1 MLRFFFH
8 ARLKIGR
15 YYQGGSST
23 EIEIILSM
31 ACRYARRM
39 SFSLEIRIHA
49 YSSTNETRFRER
61 KRGENTRRIIHSTQY
76 HLRDTLAPGV
86 QFRRGSVFHRR
97 HRARFV
103 PRFDEFTRPIK
114 RPRPGHTR
122 VEQIARRKMP
132 SSSSGWEILAWN
144 GILSTS
150 TWILRIKEST
160 SCKTASRYYEGT
172 RIRGRHSGLALH
184 PRAVFL
190 VFLPFS
196 PIFAQPSSF
205 LSSSLLFLAFSS
217 IFTRLAL
224 DGKPR
229 GREGKAE
236 RRRVIAA
243 ERSNGVKII
252 TPLNEV
258 MASWDRFCCWFFF
271 LSGEGRGF
279 GARLR
284 ASNREVE
291 ENFYFVLTLLK
302 PSPALCRISRN
313 GQNKG
318 ASKFGKGEIREG
330 LSIFSFFFLR

>member
-1 MLRFFFH
+1 M
-8 ARLKIGR
+8 
-15 YYQGGSST
+15 
-23 EIEIILSM
+23 
-31 ACRYARRM
+31 RRD
-39 SFSLEIRIHA
+39 LEREREERIHEEL
-49 YSSTNETRFRER
+49 STARSITCGMLWRQGCSFE
-61 KRGENTRRIIHSTQY
+61 G
-76 HLRDTLAPGV
+76 GW
-86 QFRRGSVFHRR
+86 VFHRR

-103 PRFDEFTRPIK
+103 PRSDEFTRPIK

-196 PIFAQPSSF
+196 PIFAQSSSF

-271 LSGEGRGF
+271 LSGKGRGF

-330 LSIFSFFFLR
+330 LSIFSFFFFSHR

>member
-1 MLRFFFH
+1 
-8 ARLKIGR
+8 
-15 YYQGGSST
+15 
-23 EIEIILSM
+23 
-31 ACRYARRM
+31 
-39 SFSLEIRIHA
+39 
-49 YSSTNETRFRER
+49 
-61 KRGENTRRIIHSTQY
+61 
-76 HLRDTLAPGV
+76 
-86 QFRRGSVFHRR
+86 
-97 HRARFV
+97 
-103 PRFDEFTRPIK
+103 
-114 RPRPGHTR
+114 
-122 VEQIARRKMP
+122 MP

-196 PIFAQPSSF
+196 PIFAQPSSSSSF
-205 LSSSLLFLAFSS
+205 LSSSLFFLAFSS

-302 PSPALCRISRN
+302 ASPALCRISRN